1 MKMKTIQKNQKSV
14 SMTHIQQVGMMM
26 KQLNC
31 ITKIKGCNIFFI
43 FFLLILSSSNSFS
56 QVLPERYQK
65 LIDSARIYRSTNKYK
80 EAVTMLERACAEN
93 GDKGLVQD
101 RYEAGR
107 LWALIGNLDSVENQF
122 NKIVKVG
129 YGSYIEIEADSAFKK
144 LENIPRWKNLK
155 SKIKAN
161 YYFNDSI
168 QSNNYESLDKKLI
181 HILDTIYE
189 NDQLPRMKLLNVKAD
204 DSLEM
209 KKLYGEM
216 SKNDSENQNRIS
228 LLLDS
233 YGWLGA
239 EKVSQR
245 GINTVYLVLQ
255 HAPLDIKQKYIDMVE
270 RAVSK
275 GEIRATDYALFQD
288 RYLLQ
293 RNDNQKYGTQV
304 GKSGPAYYVLPIQE
318 PAKVD
323 EFRSK
328 IGLPPMKEYLKRW
341 KIIWSLERYE
351 KDLLKYHNK

>member
-1 MKMKTIQKNQKSV
+1 
-14 SMTHIQQVGMMM
+14 MTR
-26 KQLNC
+26 QLKA
-31 ITKIKGCNIFFI
+31 ITKIKGYNIPFI
-43 FFLLILSSSNSFS
+43 CFLLILSSFKGIS

-65 LIDSARIYRSTNKYK
+65 LIDSARIYRSAHKYN
-80 EAVTMLERACAEN
+80 EAVTLLERAFGEN

-122 NKIVKVG
+122 KKIIKVG
-129 YGSYIEIEADSAFKK
+129 YSSYIEIEADSAFKK
-144 LENIPRWKNLK
+144 LEHTPRWEILK
-155 SKIKAN
+155 CMIKEN

-168 QSNNYESLDKKLI
+168 QSSNYKYLDKKLI

-189 NDQLPRMKLLNVKAD
+189 KDQLPRMKLLNVKAD

-209 KKLYGEM
+209 KRLYSEM
-216 SKNDSENQNRIS
+216 SNNDSENQNRIS

-245 GINTVYLVLQ
+245 GINTVFLVLQ
-255 HAPLDIKQKYIDMVE
+255 HSPLNIKQKYIDMVK

-275 GEIRATDYALFQD
+275 GEIKASDYALFQD

-293 RNDNQKYGTQV
+293 CNDKQKYGTQV
-304 GKSGPAYYVLPIQE
+304 SKSGSTYYVLPIQD
-318 PAKVD
+318 PFKVD
-323 EFRSK
+323 EFRSE